1 MYSIKN
7 IIFDLGG
14 VLLDID
20 YKKTTNAFIELGVTD
35 FDSMFSQFQ
44 SDALFTRL
52 ETGTISEADFFD
64 CLRKTIPHSVTDAQ
78 LETAWNALIMQFRI
92 ESLACLEQLASRFNI
107 YLLSNTNS
115 IHLRYFR
122 QSFTQETGKANLD
135 NYFRTAWYS
144 HLVGLRKP
152 EKEIYEFALADA
164 GILASETL
172 FIDDS
177 INNIEAAAAIG
188 IKTKHLLPGEK
199 IENLDWNY

>member
-1 MYSIKN
+1 MSSIKN

-52 ETGTISEADFFD
+52 ETGTISEADFFER
-64 CLRKTIPHSVTDAQ
+64 LRKTIPNPVTDAQ
-78 LETAWNALIMQFRI
+78 LEAAWNALIMQFRI

-122 QSFTQETGKANLD
+122 QSFTQETGRPNLD
-135 NYFRTAWYS
+135 SYFQTAWYS

-188 IKTKHLLPGEK
+188 IKTKLLLPNER
-199 IENLDWNY
+199 IENLEWK

>member
-1 MYSIKN
+1 MSSIKN

-122 QSFTQETGKANLD
+122 QSFTLETGRPNLD
-135 NYFRTAWYS
+135 SYFRIAWYS

-177 INNIEAAAAIG
+177 INNIDAAAAIG
-188 IKTKHLLPGEK
+188 ISTKLLLRGEK
-199 IENLDWNY
+199 IENLDW

>member
-1 MYSIKN
+1 MSSIKN

-52 ETGTISEADFFD
+52 ETGTISEADFFER
-64 CLRKTIPHSVTDAQ
+64 LRKTIPNPVTDAQ
-78 LETAWNALIMQFRI
+78 LEAAWNALIMQFRI

-122 QSFTQETGKANLD
+122 QSFTLETGRPNLD
-135 NYFRTAWYS
+135 SYFRIAWYS

-188 IKTKHLLPGEK
+188 ISTKLLLRGEK
-199 IENLDWNY
+199 IENLDW